1 MIPAAALFWC
11 ARHVA
16 VKHPVAEVVATP
28 RSRGQEP
35 IGHGQM
41 YRHEALLSWSRWMEK
56 RSLESPDFKAD
67 TINVRLQL

>member
-1 MIPAAALFWC
+1 MRWPAHSQVWDWPLRQG
-11 ARHVA
+11 RH
-16 VKHPVAEVVATP
+16 
-28 RSRGQEP
+28 
-35 IGHGQM
+35 IGHGQI